1 VDEHETEPAISESTS
16 ATKSALPRQLTGLGL
31 WLLMVNGMVGAGIFG
46 VPAEA
51 ARLAGDFS
59 PLLYLL
65 CAVLVAPVMLCFAE
79 LGSATRES
87 GGPARYVAV
96 AFGRMAGFQTGWALY
111 IARMTAFAANLNLLL
126 ASMAFFWPALGSG
139 VVRIVGLAVLT
150 ALLAWLNVVGVK
162 RAIQSLGGL
171 TLLKLGPLVLLAMV
185 GLALLPGDE
194 PRQLLIPLPE
204 ASLGAAVLLMIY
216 AYVGFES
223 GLIPG
228 GEAKNP
234 QRDMPRALLGALAVC
249 ALLYALLQWICL
261 VALDDLET
269 TQRPLVE
276 LGAVLLGPVGGVL
289 LALTVITSVGGNLL
303 GSMFSAPRITH
314 ALAEDK
320 LLPATLATVHPR
332 YLTPVGSIL
341 VYAVLAWLLA
351 ATGSFFWLASL
362 SVLTRVLIYVGCI
375 AAMPRV
381 RRQAAPGALRLP
393 LGWAIPVAAMAV
405 CVLLVS
411 QVTWQSAVATAVML
425 AVGSALYFLVR
436 RRRH

>member
-1 VDEHETEPAISESTS
+1 MARAEAGHTRRLSALRQGAGNRPASG
-16 ATKSALPRQLTGLGL
+16 SALPRQLTGWGL

-65 CAVLVAPVMLCFAE
+65 CALLVAPVMLCFAE

-96 AFGRMAGFQTGWALY
+96 AFGPMAGFQTGWALY
-111 IARMTAFAANLNLLL
+111 VARMTAFAANLNLLL
-126 ASMAFFWPALGSG
+126 ASLAFFWPALGGG
-139 VVRIVGLAVLT
+139 VVRTIALALLT

-171 TLLKLGPLVLLAMV
+171 TLLKLGPLLLLAVV
-185 GLALLPGDE
+185 GLAWLPGDE
-194 PRQLLIPLPE
+194 PRQLLLPLPE

-228 GEAKNP
+228 GETKDP
-234 QRDMPRALLGALAVC
+234 QRDMPRDMLGALAVC

-269 TQRPLVE
+269 SQRPLVE
-276 LGAVLLGPVGGVL
+276 LG
-289 LALTVITSVGGNLL
+289 T
-303 GSMFSAPRITH
+303 
-314 ALAEDK
+314 
-320 LLPATLATVHPR
+320 
-332 YLTPVGSIL
+332 
-341 VYAVLAWLLA
+341 VLAWLLA

-375 AAMPRV
+375 ASMPRV
-381 RRQAAPGALRLP
+381 RREAAPGALRLP
-393 LGWAIPVAAMAV
+393 LAWAIPVAALAV
-405 CVLLVS
+405 CLLLVS
-411 QVTWQSAVATAVML
+411 QVTWQSAVTTAAML
-425 AVGSALYFLVR
+425 AVGSGLYRLVR
-436 RRRH
+436 RRNR

>member
-1 VDEHETEPAISESTS
+1 
-16 ATKSALPRQLTGLGL
+16 
-31 WLLMVNGMVGAGIFG
+31 MVNGMVGAGIFG

-65 CAVLVAPVMLCFAE
+65 CALLVAPVMLCFAE

-96 AFGRMAGFQTGWALY
+96 AFGPMAGFQTGWALY

-126 ASMAFFWPALGSG
+126 VSLAFFWPVLGSG
-139 VVRIVGLAVLT
+139 VLRTLALALLT
-150 ALLAWLNVVGVK
+150 ALLAWLNVVGAK

-171 TLLKLGPLVLLAMV
+171 TLLKLGPLLLLAVV
-185 GLALLPGDE
+185 GLAWLPGDE
-194 PRQLLIPLPE
+194 PRQLLLPLPE

-228 GEAKNP
+228 GEAKDP

-269 TQRPLVE
+269 SQRPLVE
-276 LGAVLLGPVGGVL
+276 LGEVLLGPVGGVL

-314 ALAEDK
+314 ALAEEK

-332 YLTPVGSIL
+332 FLTPVGSI
-341 VYAVLAWLLA
+341 VAFAVLAWVLA

-362 SVLTRVLIYVGCI
+362 SVLTRVLIYAGCI
-375 AAMPRV
+375 ASMPRV
-381 RRQAAPGALRLP
+381 RRGAAPTALRLP
-393 LGWAIPVAAMAV
+393 LGWTIPIAALAV
-405 CVLLVS
+405 CALLVS
-411 QVTWQSAVATAVML
+411 QVTWQSAVATAAML
-425 AVGSALYFLVR
+425 AVGSLLYLLVR
-436 RRRH
+436 HRQHNPL

>member
-1 VDEHETEPAISESTS
+1 MKP
-16 ATKSALPRQLTGLGL
+16 LPRQLTGWGL
-31 WLLMVNGMVGAGIFG
+31 WLLMINGMVGAGIFG

-59 PLLYLL
+59 PLLYLV
-65 CAVLVAPVMLCFAE
+65 CALLVAPVMLCFAE

-96 AFGRMAGFQTGWALY
+96 AFGPMAGFQTGWALY
-111 IARMTAFAANLNLLL
+111 IARMTAFSANLNLLL
-126 ASMAFFWPALGSG
+126 VSLAFFWPALGSG
-139 VVRIVGLAVLT
+139 VVRTVALALLT

-171 TLLKLGPLVLLAMV
+171 TLLKLGPLLLLAV
-185 GLALLPGDE
+185 LGLAWLPGDE
-194 PRQLLIPLPE
+194 PRQLLLPLPE

-228 GEAKNP
+228 GEAKDP

-269 TQRPLVE
+269 SQRPLVE
-276 LGAVLLGPVGGVL
+276 LGEALLGPVGGVL

-303 GSMFSAPRITH
+303 GSMFSSPRITH

-320 LLPATLATVHPR
+320 LLPATLATVHSR
-332 YLTPVGSIL
+332 FQTPVGSIV

-381 RRQAAPGALRLP
+381 RRVAAPTALRLP
-393 LGWAIPVAAMAV
+393 LGWTIPIAALAV
-405 CVLLVS
+405 CALLVS
-411 QVTWQSAVATAVML
+411 QVTWQSAVATAAML
-425 AVGSALYFLVR
+425 AVGSGLYLRVR
-436 RRRH
+436 RAPAK

>member
-1 VDEHETEPAISESTS
+1 
-16 ATKSALPRQLTGLGL
+16 
-31 WLLMVNGMVGAGIFG
+31 
-46 VPAEA
+46 
-51 ARLAGDFS
+51 
-59 PLLYLL
+59 
-65 CAVLVAPVMLCFAE
+65 VA
-79 LGSATRES
+79 
-87 GGPARYVAV
+87 
-96 AFGRMAGFQTGWALY
+96 W
-111 IARMTAFAANLNLLL
+111 
-126 ASMAFFWPALGSG
+126 
-139 VVRIVGLAVLT
+139 
-150 ALLAWLNVVGVK
+150 
-162 RAIQSLGGL
+162 
-171 TLLKLGPLVLLAMV
+171 
-185 GLALLPGDE
+185 LPGDE

-261 VALDDLET
+261 VTLDDLET

-276 LGAVLLGPVGGVL
+276 LGAVLLGPAGGVL
-289 LALTVITSVGGNLL
+289 LAVTVITSVGGNLL

-320 LLPATLATVHPR
+320 LLPATLATVHSR
-332 YLTPVGSIL
+332 YLTPVGSIV
-341 VYAVLAWLLA
+341 VYALLAWLLA

-381 RRQAAPGALRLP
+381 RRQAAPGSLRLP
-393 LGWAIPVAAMAV
+393 LGWTIPIAAMAV

-425 AVGSALYFLVR
+425 AVGTALYLVVR
-436 RRRH
+436 MKSLPQT